1 MPESACRT
9 EASWMLVRSP
19 MLMMSL
25 SPRRT
30 ELNHTLA
37 WLCRTT
43 VPMTVAFSAMNHSSP
58 WNTTLRSPREKIAM
72 IAADDIRRAPP
83 AIITRF
89 MKPSQ
94 SEFVQVRGLRY
105 HCRCW
110 GEERATKLFMLHGW
124 MDVSASFQFLVDAL
138 RRDWRVIAPDWRGF
152 GLTEWAKGDGYW
164 FPDYFADLDRLLD
177 HFQAETPATLIG
189 HSMGGNVAAMY
200 AGIRPE
206 RVAKRVNNSRL
217 SVEKAA
223 FLARHWGRSKPDGRV
238 ELASDPAH
246 KLVNPVLYRVE
257 EAEACWRKVAAPV
270 LWVVGAESKAAE
282 FLKLSPQDLAA
293 RKACFR
299 HLTERVIPEAGH
311 MLHHDQPERLAEVI
325 EEFLG

>member
-1 MPESACRT
+1 
-9 EASWMLVRSP
+9 
-19 MLMMSL
+19 
-25 SPRRT
+25 
-30 ELNHTLA
+30 
-37 WLCRTT
+37 
-43 VPMTVAFSAMNHSSP
+43 
-58 WNTTLRSPREKIAM
+58 
-72 IAADDIRRAPP
+72 
-83 AIITRF
+83 

-206 RVAKRVNNSRL
+206 RVAKLVNLEGLGLTGTRAEKAPERYARWLAELREKPAFRDYENFEALAERLRGNNSRL

>member
-1 MPESACRT
+1 
-9 EASWMLVRSP
+9 
-19 MLMMSL
+19 
-25 SPRRT
+25 
-30 ELNHTLA
+30 
-37 WLCRTT
+37 
-43 VPMTVAFSAMNHSSP
+43 
-58 WNTTLRSPREKIAM
+58 
-72 IAADDIRRAPP
+72 
-83 AIITRF
+83 

-94 SEFVQVRGLRY
+94 SEFIQIRGLRY

-138 RRDWRVIAPDWRGF
+138 RGNWRVIAPDWRGF
-152 GLTEWAKGDGYW
+152 GLSEWAKSDGYW
-164 FPDYFADLDRLLD
+164 FPDYFADLDRLLE
-177 HFQAETPATLIG
+177 HFQPDSPAVLVG

-206 RVAKRVNNSRL
+206 RVAKLVNLEGLGLTGTRAEKAPERYARWLAELREKPAFRDYENFEALAERLRGNNSRL

-311 MLHHDQPERLAEVI
+311 MLHHDQPERLAAVI